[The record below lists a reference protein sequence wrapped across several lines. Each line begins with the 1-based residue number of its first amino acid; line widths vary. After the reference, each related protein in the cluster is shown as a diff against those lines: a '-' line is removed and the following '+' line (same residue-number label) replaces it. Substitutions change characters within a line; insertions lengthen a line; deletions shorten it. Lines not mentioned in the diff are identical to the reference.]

1 MRNVFKQFKSQI
13 IGLVIC
19 LFLGMISGYLS
30 RGSDSTW
37 YINLNKPSFN
47 PPKWIF
53 GPVWT
58 ILYIM
63 MGIALGKIWDNRNN
77 NKPLLILFIIQLI
90 FNLAWSPIFF
100 YFQRIDFALYDIIL
114 LWMNLFFI
122 ILISLFR
129 KAKIIATLL
138 IPYFL
143 WVSFAAILNLRI
155 YQLNF

>member
-1 MRNVFKQFKSQI
+1 MRNVFKQFKSQM

-30 RGSDSTW
+30 RGSDSIW
-37 YINLNKPSFN
+37 YINLHKPSFN
-47 PPKWIF
+47 PPKWVF

-58 ILYIM
+58 ILYMM
-63 MGIALGKIWDNRNN
+63 MGVVFGKIWDNRNN

-90 FNLAWSPIFF
+90 YNLAWSPIFF

-114 LWMNLFFI
+114 LWTTLLFI

-129 KAKIIATLL
+129 KAQIIAILL

-143 WVSFAAILNLRI
+143 WVSFAVILNLRI

>member
-30 RGSDSTW
+30 RGADSVW

-77 NKPLLILFIIQLI
+77 DKPLLILFILQLI
-90 FNLAWSPIFF
+90 FNLSWSPIFF

-129 KAKIIATLL
+129 KAKIITILMV
-138 IPYFL
+138 PYFL
-143 WVSFAAILNLRI
+143 WVSFALILNLRM

>member
-1 MRNVFKQFKSQI
+1 MRNIYKQFKSQI

-19 LFLGMISGYLS
+19 LVLGMISGYLS
-30 RGSDSTW
+30 RGGNSIW

-77 NKPLLILFIIQLI
+77 NKPLLSLFIIQLI
-90 FNLAWSPIFF
+90 CNLAWSPIFF

-129 KAKIIATLL
+129 KERIITTLL
-138 IPYFL
+138 TPYFL
-143 WVSFAAILNLRI
+143 WVSFAAILNLTI